1 MESRRSLAILL
12 GIRGRAAVRWQE
24 DVSGEAV
31 AVGMD
36 AAGKVLRADETSSSS
51 SAAAAAAAAAA
62 TAAAAAAERERADAA
77 SDRVFTDD
85 DVDDDGVGDEGAP
98 GKHAINSS
106 WSQLA
111 EARNRQPVTIG
122 LGLCVLAAFSG
133 SNTVIYYASTVLKEV
148 GSSNHTTRD
157 ALISRV
163 ACP

>member
-36 AAGKVLRADETSSSS
+36 AAGKVTRADETSSLSS
-51 SAAAAAAAAAA
+51 AAAAAA
-62 TAAAAAAERERADAA
+62 TAAAAEMERADAA
-77 SDRVFTDD
+77 SDRAFTYD
-85 DVDDDGVGDEGAP
+85 DVDDDGAGDEGAP
-98 GKHAINSS
+98 GKHEIDSS

-163 ACP
+163 A

>member
-24 DVSGEAV
+24 NVSGEAV

-36 AAGKVLRADETSSSS
+36 AAGKVTRADEMAAAA
-51 SAAAAAAAAAA
+51 SAAAAAAAAA
-62 TAAAAAAERERADAA
+62 EIGRADAA
-77 SDRVFTDD
+77 SDDAREWSSTDD
-85 DVDDDGVGDEGAP
+85 DDDDDADNDEGEA

-106 WSQLA
+106 WSQLV
-111 EARNRQPVTIG
+111 EVRNRQPVTIG

-148 GSSNHTTRD
+148 GSSNHTT
-157 ALISRV
+157 LKSLNSSISSL
-163 ACP
+163 

>member
-36 AAGKVLRADETSSSS
+36 AAGKVTRADETSSLSS
-51 SAAAAAAAAAA
+51 AAAAAA
-62 TAAAAAAERERADAA
+62 TAATAAAAEMERADAA
-77 SDRVFTDD
+77 SDRAFTYD
-85 DVDDDGVGDEGAP
+85 DVDDDGAGDEGAP
-98 GKHAINSS
+98 GKHEIDSS

-163 ACP
+163 A

>member
-31 AVGMD
+31 AVGMN
-36 AAGKVLRADETSSSS
+36 ATGKVTRADET
-51 SAAAAAAAAAA
+51 SAAAAAAAAA
-62 TAAAAAAERERADAA
+62 ERELADAA
-77 SDRVFTDD
+77 SDDAGNCAFIDD
-85 DVDDDGVGDEGAP
+85 DDDDDEGAP

-111 EARNRQPVTIG
+111 EVRNRQPVTIG

-148 GSSNHTTRD
+148 GFVHSHHT
-157 ALISRV
+157 
-163 ACP
+163 